1 MKFETPAAFHG
12 TPLKSEVTV
21 DPVYFLFHVPKC
33 AGRTIHEHLAAH
45 MPNGGYLR
53 AKKRYGARR
62 LFSTRYELDETAG
75 SSQLRALGGHYLG
88 QSLERMAEGKEIR
101 RAILL
106 RDPVSHLVSYYN
118 FRIQLYLRQG
128 MRPYSFE
135 LAYGSTQRNFITH
148 YILRNFLELP
158 WTQLMRL
165 TPEEK
170 WEKVNAF
177 LSSCWYVGD
186 YRYCGEL
193 IAEMAQ
199 SIDVPPKAI
208 PQNIC
213 QHHVEHQDWRPLHAE
228 SIPESLKRRIR
239 EENSIDQQLWEVWG
253 DVRLNVAAQTFK
265 PLEASAQRN
274 FLATEMMRLPYQIT
288 RRAARAGLLSP
299 HVLSRPRAGVS
310 DIPQHV

>member
-1 MKFETPAAFHG
+1 MKFETAAAFHG
-12 TPLKSEVTV
+12 TPVKTGTTG

-45 MPNGGYLR
+45 TPPGSYLR
-53 AKKRYGARR
+53 AKKRYGASRF
-62 LFSTRYELDETAG
+62 FSTRYELDSTVDAAE
-75 SSQLRALGGHYLG
+75 LRALGGHYLG
-88 QSLERMAEGKEIR
+88 QSLERLAEDREIR

-135 LAYGSTQRNFITH
+135 LAYRSTQRNFITH

-158 WTQLMRL
+158 WTQLVRL

-177 LSSCWYVGD
+177 LASCWYVGD

-199 SIDVPPKAI
+199 SIALPPKAI
-208 PQNIC
+208 PHNIC
-213 QHHVEHQDWRPLHAE
+213 QHHVQREDWRPLHAE
-228 SIPESLKRRIR
+228 TLPTSLVRQIR
-239 EENSIDQQLWEVWG
+239 EENSLDQQLWEVWG
-253 DVRLNVAAQTFK
+253 DVRLN
-265 PLEASAQRN
+265 ASAQAFTPLETSPQRN
-274 FLATEMMRLPYQIT
+274 LLTTEIMRLPYQIK
-288 RRAARAGLLSP
+288 RRAARVGLVSE
-299 HVLSRPRAGVS
+299 HVPERPRAGTGEV
-310 DIPQHV
+310 PQHV